1 MSKESEIR
9 IQRKLRYKVAIKDRR
24 PVYKK
29 ELAVLLGCLLV
40 FFLAACIFPG
50 FVRAAEK
57 RTVRVAFFPMDGYN
71 VTEADGTLT
80 GMDVDYLNALCN
92 YANWEIE
99 YVRCDTWDDA
109 LSLLSAHEVDL
120 VGSAQYSVER
130 AAVYQYANLSSG
142 YTFGVIATSPDSML
156 AYEDFAAMKDITFGI
171 VKTYVRR
178 GEFLEYLKDH
188 GVLGPRLKEYN
199 STAELKE
206 ALARGEVDAI
216 VHTFTETSQGHRLI
230 GRFAPMPFYYI
241 SYQGN
246 DDLMRELN
254 QTIADLKINQ
264 PELETDLMYKYYQSR
279 LDRTVVFTTEEK
291 AYLTEG
297 HTIVVGYLDGYYPF
311 SYEENGEYRGLTRR
325 MLEDGA
331 AADGLHF
338 IYQRMETLQEAE
350 SALQS
355 GAINIIVY
363 CTDTAETLSS
373 YELVS
378 VKEYANIPLVIVMKD
393 IGSMGSISSLATVPY
408 LYTETSH
415 AVDTGSVLIT
425 TCDTQQECL
434 EALRKGTVDAVLC
447 DGYLAEYL
455 LSTELRYNKLEVKSV
470 LSGQH
475 AVSMVIRKDE
485 DPALGGILSKTISVV
500 DARTVSDYMMENNVY
515 SLMTVDR
522 FLRNNSVAINT
533 ILCLLIVAVLLV
545 ARHIVANNKKIQKLM
560 YKDTDMDIWNLNYL
574 IYWGTMKLLS
584 ERKEQY
590 AVAYLNV
597 SQFRRYNIIYGW
609 NAGQRLIESVADMLA
624 HGVEEQKEICAR
636 NQGDRFVMLLA
647 YEDQKAF
654 LERAERLARAIE
666 KRIYDDTENHMAIHM
681 GIYFVPP
688 ESNDLHIA
696 VGYASQAMDS
706 LSDKHTS
713 AVKVYDASFEKEIK
727 ERHEQE
733 KLLDSVDVN
742 KDFVTYYQAKV
753 DIRTEKI
760 IGAEA
765 LVRFLDPSDS
775 GRVKSPAFFV
785 PYFEQTGRVTELDF
799 FVLES
804 VCKMLRRRLDEGK
817 EIVTISCNFSRKH
830 FMKPGF
836 PERFEAVLEKYQIS
850 KDYIEVEV
858 TETVVVE
865 ELQLSTV
872 KQTLDELNDKGVRIS
887 IDDFGSGY
895 SSLGVFEQIPAS
907 VIKLDRSFLLNQED
921 RSRQVKIMRGIVNL
935 GKELKAQIV
944 CEGVETDND
953 VELMQEIGAYVAQGY
968 RYSKPIPEDEFEGKL
983 DAN

>member
-1 MSKESEIR
+1 MIIKKNKYINKRR
-9 IQRKLRYKVAIKDRR
+9 IG
-24 PVYKK
+24 
-29 ELAVLLGCLLV
+29 VLFGCLLAFSMAV
-40 FFLAACIFPG
+40 GISSG
-50 FVRAAEK
+50 IVRAAEN
-57 RTVRVAFFPMDGYN
+57 RTVKVAFFPMDGYN
-71 VTEADGTLT
+71 MTAADGSLN

-92 YANWEIE
+92 YADWEIE
-99 YVRCDTWDDA
+99 YVPCDSWDDA
-109 LSLLSAHEVDL
+109 LSMLSAHEVDL
-120 VGSAQYSVER
+120 VGSAQYSVGR
-130 AAVYQYANLSSG
+130 ASIYQYANLSSG
-142 YTFGVIATSPDSML
+142 YTFGVIVTSPDSSL
-156 AYEDFAAMKDITFGI
+156 AYEDFEAMKDITFGI

-178 GEFLEYLKDH
+178 AEFIQYLRDN
-188 GVLGPRLKEYN
+188 GVSNPKLKEYD

-206 ALARGEVDAI
+206 AMEQEEVDAI
-216 VHTFTETSQGHRLI
+216 VHSFTETSEGHRLI

-241 SYQGN
+241 TYKGN
-246 DDLMRELN
+246 DDVMRELN
-254 QTIADLKINQ
+254 QAIADLKINQ
-264 PELETDLMYKYYQSR
+264 PQLETDLMNKYYESR
-279 LDRTVVFTTEEK
+279 LDKTVVFTTEEK
-291 AYLTEG
+291 TYLAEG
-297 HTIVVGYLDGYYPF
+297 HTVVVGYLDGYYPF
-311 SYEENGEYRGLTRR
+311 SYEENGEYRGLTRNL
-325 MLEDGA
+325 LESGPA
-331 AADGLHF
+331 SVGLNF
-338 IYQRMETLQEAE
+338 SYQKMETLRDAE
-350 SALQS
+350 SALQR
-355 GAINIIVY
+355 GTIDIIAY
-363 CTDTAETLSS
+363 CTDSMETLSE
-373 YELVS
+373 YQLTS
-378 VKEYANIPLVIVMKD
+378 VKEYANIPLVIVMKESKGL
-393 IGSMGSISSLATVPY
+393 GSLSSLATVPY
-408 LYTETSH
+408 LHTEAGH
-415 AVDTGSVLIT
+415 AVDTGWVSVVT
-425 TCDTQQECL
+425 YDTQQECL
-434 EALRKGTVDAVLC
+434 DAVQKDTVDAVLC

-742 KDFVTYYQAKV
+742 KDFATYYQAKV
-753 DIRTEKI
+753 DIRAEKI

-765 LVRFLDPSDS
+765 LVRFLVPSDS